1 MQAKLIDQSVSN
13 STLNSIKKMQDFAIS
28 ADLEHQ
34 VISSSINRLLQV
46 KVVKISVRLSAN
58 YKEN

>member
-13 STLNSIKKMQDFAIS
+13 SMLNSIKKMQDFAIS

-34 VISSSINRLLQV
+34 VISPSINRLLQV

-58 YKEN
+58 

>member
-58 YKEN
+58 

>member
-34 VISSSINRLLQV
+34 VISSSVNRLLRV

-58 YKEN
+58 

>member
-1 MQAKLIDQSVSN
+1 MQAKLIDQSVPN

-58 YKEN
+58 